1 MRDFR
6 GTWANVCCEA
16 GVGQFL
22 CPECAQP
29 IDFRR
34 CAACSR
40 EWNRND
46 LKYVGLIFHDLRRTA
61 ARNLRNR
68 GISEGVIMK
77 IGGWRT
83 RSVFDRYAIVSQGD
97 IADAMRKLEAGQQR
111 EAKTAQEQADQFGQ
125 SLGRVTP
132 ESKNSRSSLPP
143 YTPLSN

>member
-1 MRDFR
+1 
-6 GTWANVCCEA
+6 
-16 GVGQFL
+16 
-22 CPECAQP
+22 
-29 IDFRR
+29 
-34 CAACSR
+34 
-40 EWNRND
+40 
-46 LKYVGLIFHDLRRTA
+46 
-61 ARNLRNR
+61 
-68 GISEGVIMK
+68 MK